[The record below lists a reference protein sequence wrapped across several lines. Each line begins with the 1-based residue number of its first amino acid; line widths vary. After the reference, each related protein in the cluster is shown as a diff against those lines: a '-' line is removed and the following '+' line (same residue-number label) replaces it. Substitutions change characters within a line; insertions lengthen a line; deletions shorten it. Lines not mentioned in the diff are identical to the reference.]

1 MPEFENRVRHY
12 GTKCRQHLSRV
23 RLSHVL
29 ALRAVESAQSRSDQK
44 VKDLRSTSPPSRQRG
59 EADVN
64 TPTRPY
70 SSWITHHWEVTRT
83 SGPFMMARI
92 RPPSRLP
99 CLALE

>member
-83 SGPFMMARI
+83 GRHVWVADDSPV
-92 RPPSRLP
+92 
-99 CLALE
+99 